1 MVMVSPGPPASG
13 SQADTP
19 TRAVEEA
26 PAGLVAGTR
35 GLLAAF
41 AGLTSLAVLALLV
54 FSANARHAFAWS
66 IHMEL
71 TAAFLG
77 AAYAA
82 GCVLSVLALRRGT
95 WRGGRHPPVSGGGFT
110 APPLLADLVPAPQPQ
125 PVQGRAVRRSAAWVW
140 GAV

>member
-1 MVMVSPGPPASG
+1 MCRGYRPATLIGTAERSPARRCTRGTPMVMVSPGPPASG

-77 AAYAA
+77 AAY
-82 GCVLSVLALRRGT
+82 
-95 WRGGRHPPVSGGGFT
+95 
-110 APPLLADLVPAPQPQ
+110 
-125 PVQGRAVRRSAAWVW
+125 
-140 GAV
+140 